1 MTDEEMQEIQQE
13 YLDRLKKYKAQ
24 GVRIII
30 DDRERPEIEWDRIF
44 KLRDNPAPDGSSE
57 FYMSDFIPDENG
69 NIKEIRVDK
78 FHIKGV

>member
-1 MTDEEMQEIQQE
+1 MTDEEMIEKQQE
-13 YLDRLKKYKAQ
+13 YLNQLKNYKAQ

-44 KLRDNPAPDGSSE
+44 KLRDRSTDGSSE
-57 FYMSDFIPDENG
+57 FYMSDIVSDDQG
-69 NIKEIRVDK
+69 NIKEIRLDK